1 MLCVSRCVNSC
12 CTHNVR
18 THGWLTMTT
27 HAHLCHRCSHQ
38 HDCLST
44 YTQECQSLLHICL
57 TKHFWTIASQPYVY
71 ACAPCD
77 MHRLY
82 AGLPPLCVCVCVCV
96 CVRACV
102 RACVFSLS
110 LSLSLIHFLRS
121 HACGDVR
128 MCIYARL
135 FARRFLCTKGLG
147 EYTHI

>member
-96 CVRACV
+96 CACV
-102 RACVFSLS
+102 RACVRVLSLYLSHSLS
-110 LSLSLIHFLRS
+110 ALTCVWRCAHV
-121 HACGDVR
+121 H
-128 MCIYARL
+128 
-135 FARRFLCTKGLG
+135 LCAIVCSQVSM
-147 EYTHI
+147 H